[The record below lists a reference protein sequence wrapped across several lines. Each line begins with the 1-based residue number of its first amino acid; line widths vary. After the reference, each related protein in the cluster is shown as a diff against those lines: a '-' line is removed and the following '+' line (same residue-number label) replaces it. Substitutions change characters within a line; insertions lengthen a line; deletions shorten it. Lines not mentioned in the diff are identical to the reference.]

1 MRWSGAMVAG
11 TLMLF
16 GLAGCGPKAPPPPGK
31 TATSAPAVSE
41 QGFVYTA
48 NERGRSISAITLRT
62 GQVRTIAMPFMP
74 HNVQVSSDGRLLLAL
89 GSAAEMDAT
98 DPAMS
103 MADGSK
109 MVGGRLLMI
118 DTETLAVQSAVD
130 LEVGRHPAHVIID
143 ASGQRVYV
151 SNSADNNVAVIDV
164 ARQKVI
170 GEIKTGNFPHGLRIS
185 PNGREMYVACVND
198 NSLTVIDVTQSKAVA
213 RIAVGQAPVQVG
225 FTPDGRRAYVSLRDE
240 NKVAVID
247 TARRTK
253 TAAIAV
259 GRAPIQVFVTP
270 DGRYVYVANQGTA
283 ERPDNT
289 VSVVDVATNSVTA
302 TIETGQGAHGVVVST
317 DGTRAYIAN
326 MADSTVSVI
335 ETATHQVLGN
345 IPVGDGPNGITFRGA
360 TR

>member
-130 LEVGRHPAHVIID
+130 LEVVGIPRTSSSMHRPASVCF
-143 ASGQRVYV
+143 Q
-151 SNSADNNVAVIDV
+151 
-164 ARQKVI
+164 
-170 GEIKTGNFPHGLRIS
+170 T
-185 PNGREMYVACVND
+185 
-198 NSLTVIDVTQSKAVA
+198 
-213 RIAVGQAPVQVG
+213 
-225 FTPDGRRAYVSLRDE
+225 
-240 NKVAVID
+240 
-247 TARRTK
+247 RRT
-253 TAAIAV
+253 TMWPSSMWR
-259 GRAPIQVFVTP
+259 GRK
-270 DGRYVYVANQGTA
+270 
-283 ERPDNT
+283 
-289 VSVVDVATNSVTA
+289 
-302 TIETGQGAHGVVVST
+302 
-317 DGTRAYIAN
+317 
-326 MADSTVSVI
+326 
-335 ETATHQVLGN
+335 
-345 IPVGDGPNGITFRGA
+345 
-360 TR
+360 